1 MLELGPEGAE
11 MHREAGMEIA
21 RSGIDVLW
29 GVRGLAQEMVEGAR
43 RAGMEEMNARYFES
57 SEEAA
62 EAVVKEVRDR
72 DLILVKGSRGV
83 STDKVVAALRAHF
96 PLLGADERI

>member
-1 MLELGPEGAE
+1 
-11 MHREAGMEIA
+11 MEIA

-29 GVRGLAQEMVEGAR
+29 GVRGLAREMVEGAR
-43 RAGMEEMNARYFES
+43 ASGMKAEAARYFES

-62 EAVVKEVRDR
+62 EALVKEVRDR

-83 STDKVVAALRAHF
+83 STDKVVAALREHF